1 MTPAPPDGPRSNVSS
16 ARGVVRFVGAG
27 PGDPQLLTLRAL
39 RCLQEADVIV
49 HDSLVPPA
57 VLDAASTLAERIP
70 VVRGSGEG
78 SHGID
83 PAAGADRQPLAAID
97 PGEATGRLLA
107 KLAGGGRR
115 VVRLKGGD
123 PTVFA
128 RLAEEL
134 QPLRE
139 AGIPIEI
146 VPGVTA
152 AVAAAA
158 AAGVPLTS
166 RSDASSLT
174 LTTGHRADAEG
185 GCDFPSLARL
195 PGTLVVYMGL
205 ERIDAWT
212 KSLLAAGADPA
223 TPVVAVSRCG
233 WPDEKMRATT
243 LAGLRDDSQLRGWP
257 SPAVIIVGRVAS
269 VAGREPASPGRLAGR
284 RVLVTRPAGQAGL
297 FAAALAAEGAECLHR
312 PVMTI
317 EPPPQPDLLEEAVRQ
332 AASFDWIVFS
342 SVNAVAAFTDQLGQW
357 GDARL
362 LGTARLAAVGE
373 RTAAELAQRG
383 LACDLL
389 PQVQSSEGLLEAFAS
404 VPPGGR
410 FLLLQ
415 ADRGRE
421 TLQRQLA
428 GRGHQVDRVAAYATR
443 DVEALEPG
451 EHEQLAK
458 AGIDWIVFTSPAI
471 TAAAVR
477 LFRDLLPGWRV
488 ACNSPASAERLAAEG
503 LTATVVSAEPTM
515 ASLVEAIAD
524 WESRHGHEQGGRRAA
539 QSG

>member
-1 MTPAPPDGPRSNVSS
+1 M
-16 ARGVVRFVGAG
+16 
-27 PGDPQLLTLRAL
+27 
-39 RCLQEADVIV
+39 IV
-49 HDSLVPPA
+49 HDGLVPPA

-70 VVRGSGEG
+70 VVRGSGERSG
-78 SHGID
+78 GVD
-83 PAAGADRQPLAAID
+83 PAVEADPLAHAGID
-97 PGEATGRLLA
+97 PGEATGHLLA
-107 KLAGGGRR
+107 RLAGRGQR

-134 QPLRE
+134 RPLRE

-205 ERIDAWT
+205 ERIDTWT
-212 KSLLAAGADPA
+212 RSLLAAGADPT

-233 WPDEKMRATT
+233 WPDEKTRATT
-243 LAGLRDDSQLRGWP
+243 LAGLRDDSELRGWP

-269 VAGREPASPGRLAGR
+269 AAGRDRRSRGRLAGR
-284 RVLVTRPAGQAGL
+284 RVLVTRPAGQAGQI
-297 FAAALAAEGAECLHR
+297 AAALAAEGAECLHR
-312 PVMTI
+312 PVVTV
-317 EPPPQPDLLEEAVRQ
+317 EPPPHPGLLEEAVRQ
-332 AASFDWIVFS
+332 AATFDWIVFS
-342 SVNAVAAFTDQLGQW
+342 SVNAVAAFADQLDQW

-373 RTAAELAQRG
+373 RTAAALAQRG

-389 PQVQSSEGLLEAFAS
+389 PHVQSSEGLLEAFAS
-404 VPPGGR
+404 VPPRGR

-421 TLQRQLA
+421 TLQQQLA
-428 GRGHQVDRVAAYATR
+428 GRGHRADRVAAYTTR

-451 EHEQLAK
+451 EHERLAA
-458 AGIDWIVFTSPAI
+458 AGIDWIVLTSPAI

-477 LFRDLLPGWRV
+477 LFGDLLPGWRV
-488 ACNSPASAERLAAEG
+488 ACNSLASAERLATEG

-524 WESRHGHEQGGRRAA
+524 WESRQDDEHEGRRAA